1 MELEHRR
8 ENARIRRVN
17 IHSFYSRC
25 AISVVAGAVA
35 FGLSPVV
42 PASDAKPSVGLKL
55 VAEGFVSPL
64 NFVPL
69 DDGSGRVLIADQAG
83 TVHLLDKDGKT
94 SDQLFL
100 DLRAK
105 MVKLNDAFDERGLLG
120 MALHPQFHQNQKLY
134 LYYSA
139 PRRESVPTNW
149 DHTSHL
155 SEFTAAKDLSKVD
168 LASEKLL
175 LQIDKPQFNHNCGR
189 MVFGPDGLLYVGVG
203 DGGGANDSDTG
214 HPEPGNGQ
222 NTQTFLGKILRIDV
236 DHGSPYSAPKD
247 NPFADGKQGKP
258 EIFAWG
264 FRNPWGISFDR
275 GGSRELFAADVG
287 QNLYEELNIVVKGGN
302 YGWRVREG
310 FHGFDPKSADRSPT
324 NAPTADAA
332 GRPFVD
338 PVLEYRHPPRNK
350 PPSATEPQGISVTG
364 GYVYR
369 GKAIPSLQAR
379 YVFADWSRN
388 WAIAD
393 GVLLVASRLADGK
406 AGRWSLEYLPLVEPA
421 KLSAYIVAMGEDAD
435 GELYLMTNGSNA
447 LRGKSG
453 KVFKLVPM

>member
-1 MELEHRR
+1 MPAADG
-8 ENARIRRVN
+8 ARIGRVN
-17 IHSFYSRC
+17 IQRFFLRC
-25 AISVVAGAVA
+25 LTITFAGAVPIT
-35 FGLSPVV
+35 LL
-42 PASDAKPSVGLKL
+42 PAATASEAKPSVGLKL

-69 DDGSGRVLIADQAG
+69 DDGSGRVLVADQAG
-83 TVHLLDKDGKT
+83 TVQLLGKDGKLAD
-94 SDQLFL
+94 SLFL
-100 DLRAK
+100 DLRPK
-105 MVKLNDAFDERGLLG
+105 MVKLNEGFDERGLLG
-120 MALHPQFHQNQKLY
+120 VALHPQFRRNHKLY
-134 LYYSA
+134 VFYSG

-149 DHTSHL
+149 DCTSRL
-155 SEFTAAKDLSKVD
+155 SEFMAAADHSRVD

-175 LQIDKPQFNHNCGR
+175 LEIDKPQMNHNCGR
-189 MVFGPDGLLYVGVG
+189 IVFGPDGFLYVGVG
-203 DGGGANDSDTG
+203 DGGGANDSDNG
-214 HPEPGNGQ
+214 HPGPGNGQ
-222 NTQTFLGKILRIDV
+222 NTETFLGKILRIDV
-236 DHGSPYSAPKD
+236 DTGTPYSVPKD

-275 GGSRELFAADVG
+275 GGTRELFAADVG

-310 FHGFDPKSADRSPT
+310 FHGFDPKNADRTPT
-324 NAPTADAA
+324 NAPSADMA
-332 GRPFVD
+332 GRQFVD

-350 PPSATEPQGISVTG
+350 PPSASEPQGISVTG

-393 GVLLVASRLADGK
+393 GVLLVASRPSDGK
-406 AGRWSLEYLPLVEPA
+406 AGKWSLEYLPLVEPS

-435 GELYLMTNGSNA
+435 GELYLLTNGSNS
-447 LRGKSG
+447 LRGKTG